1 MPGPVRAGRLFTCR
15 PGMRRVRGPVRMR
28 QVRKGRTGPAR
39 AHVPGRTGRVAVVDD
54 GVRAALG
61 VAQERLLAALVG
73 GAEAPDGFDVER
85 VRVQAEALRAK
96 HAHTA
101 AHAPDTAPT
110 LRQRLTRR
118 RPRR

>member
-1 MPGPVRAGRLFTCR
+1 MSD
-15 PGMRRVRGPVRMR
+15 
-28 QVRKGRTGPAR
+28 
-39 AHVPGRTGRVAVVDD
+39 VA
-54 GVRAALG
+54 RAALG

-101 AHAPDTAPT
+101 AHAPDPAPT